1 MAKTKTTKAVKLK
14 PFEKLLT
21 IMVDGDPVTVEE
33 IDATLGKEIHMYRLS
48 TYIWHIKTFANG
60 TVKAIKD
67 GRKVTAYQ
75 ITNPSEVKKYMKSA
89 GVLDANFVP
98 GQVKKVVRGGISSTT
113 TKTVAKAKPVA
124 KAKTK
129 PVKKL
134 KDLKST
140 PVQKQVDVPVVEEI
154 MNDGFDPEVNDIVNE
169 IRSTILD

>member
-98 GQVKKVVRGGISSTT
+98 GQSKKVVRGGTSSTT

>member
-98 GQVKKVVRGGISSTT
+98 GQSKKVVRGGTNSTT